1 MVLPHPDAADD
12 AHLHDWRAVYALSAG
27 WALSFSVVTAS
38 ITATNLASSAFSPS
52 TSWNTVPLA
61 ILIVSLSAWSLALPS
76 LFARLGGRLN
86 TYRATSCVGVAA
98 SAIAAVA
105 CAAESFGAL
114 CVSSALF
121 GLPAAAGQS
130 FRFAVLTLVP
140 PRSRPKC
147 IGLVLTG
154 GVVGAVLGPAYAAA
168 AKDAVQDA
176 PFAGVYLCT
185 GVALALLLG
194 IVCAPGLVTFPAEG
208 GDAGDAGDDDA
219 EAGRAA
225 DGEVASV
232 ASRFAYS
239 GGAAGKPE
247 TPMRERIDP
256 VAAASATAL
265 AAANVGFRCA
275 VVVAALS
282 YGAMSFLMSPTP
294 LAMRARG
301 FSFDTVSHVI
311 TAHMLGM
318 YAPSFVT
325 GKAVAARGWRPAA
338 AAGAGLFVVA
348 GAVMRDGHS
357 VAHYAG
363 GQLTLGVAWNL
374 CFVAATAEVAR
385 VSMVA
390 SARAHPSGA
399 SARAR
404 SAQKVQA
411 AADVATFAVAG
422 AASVASGAALAATGW
437 GDMQVVGWACAG
449 AMLVAVG
456 VSAVARDEAT
466 EKGAGSIEKE
476 ASPTGKEGRV

>member
-1 MVLPHPDAADD
+1 MASSPPDAADD
-12 AHLHDWRAVYALSAG
+12 AHLHDWPAVYALSAG

-52 TSWNTVPLA
+52 ASWNTVPLA
-61 ILIVSLSAWSLALPS
+61 FLIVSLSAWSLALPS

-86 TYRATSCVGVAA
+86 TYRVTSVVGVAA

-105 CAAESFGAL
+105 CATESFGAL

-130 FRFAVLTLVP
+130 FRFAVLALVP

-154 GVVGAVLGPAYAAA
+154 GIVGAVIGPSYAAA
-168 AKDAVQDA
+168 SKNVFPGA

-185 GVALALLLG
+185 GVAFALLLA
-194 IVCAPGLVTFPAEG
+194 IVCAPGLVTFKAEG
-208 GDAGDAGDDDA
+208 GDEGDVEG
-219 EAGRAA
+219 
-225 DGEVASV
+225 AS
-232 ASRFAYS
+232 
-239 GGAAGKPE
+239 G
-247 TPMRERIDP
+247 
-256 VAAASATAL
+256 ASADAVTQHVEKVKEPTSAIVF
-265 AAANVGFRCA
+265 AARDVGYVCA
-275 VVVAALS
+275 VSVAALS

-311 TAHMLGM
+311 TSHMLGM

-325 GKAVAARGWRPAA
+325 GKAVGVFGWRPVA
-338 AAGAGLFVVA
+338 AAGAALFAAAGVA
-348 GAVMRDGHS
+348 MRDGQS

-385 VSMVA
+385 VSLIA
-390 SARAHPSGA
+390 AARAGGSIEQ
-399 SARAR
+399 RAK
-404 SAQKVQA
+404 SAQKTQA
-411 AADVATFAVAG
+411 LADVATFAVAG
-422 AASVASGAALAATGW
+422 AASVGSGAALAAVGW
-437 GDMQVVGWACAG
+437 NRMQIVGWACAG
-449 AMLVAVG
+449 LMLVAVG
-456 VSAVARDEAT
+456 VAAVAREDA
-466 EKGAGSIEKE
+466 KE
-476 ASPTGKEGRV
+476 ASSEEEEGSGGDNKA

>member
-1 MVLPHPDAADD
+1 MASSPPDAADD
-12 AHLHDWRAVYALSAG
+12 AHLHDWPAVYALSAG

-52 TSWNTVPLA
+52 ASWNTVPLA
-61 ILIVSLSAWSLALPS
+61 FLIVSLSAWSLALPS

-98 SAIAAVA
+98 SAIAAAA
-105 CAAESFGAL
+105 CATESFGAL

-130 FRFAVLTLVP
+130 FRFAVLALVP

-154 GVVGAVLGPAYAAA
+154 GIVGAVLGPAYAAA
-168 AKDAVQDA
+168 AKDLFQSA

-194 IVCAPGLVTFPAEG
+194 LVCAPGLVTFPSEG
-208 GDAGDAGDDDA
+208 GDASAD
-219 EAGRAA
+219 RAPA
-225 DGEVASV
+225 
-232 ASRFAYS
+232 FAAVRAPTVTSS
-239 GGAAGKPE
+239 GTSAAV
-247 TPMRERIDP
+247 IL
-256 VAAASATAL
+256 ATAD
-265 AAANVGFRCA
+265 VGFRCA
-275 VVVAALS
+275 VAVASLS

-294 LAMRARG
+294 LSMRARG

-311 TAHMLGM
+311 TSHMLGM

-325 GKAVAARGWRPAA
+325 GKAVGVFGWRPVA
-338 AAGAGLFVVA
+338 AAGAALFVVA
-348 GAVMRDGHS
+348 GVAMRDGQS

-385 VSMVA
+385 VSLIA
-390 SARAHPSGA
+390 AEKAGGGGA
-399 SARAR
+399 SRAK
-404 SAQKVQA
+404 SAQKTQA
-411 AADVATFAVAG
+411 LADVATFAVAG
-422 AASVASGAALAATGW
+422 AASVGSGAALAAVGW
-437 GDMQVVGWACAG
+437 NRMQIVGWACAG
-449 AMLVAVG
+449 LMLVAVG
-456 VSAVARDEAT
+456 VAAVGRGDAKTPASSE
-466 EKGAGSIEKE
+466 EEGGSPLGDNK
-476 ASPTGKEGRV
+476 A

>member
-1 MVLPHPDAADD
+1 MASSPPDAADD
-12 AHLHDWRAVYALSAG
+12 AHLHDWPAVYALSAG

-52 TSWNTVPLA
+52 ASWNTVPLA
-61 ILIVSLSAWSLALPS
+61 FLIVSLSAWSLALPS

-86 TYRATSCVGVAA
+86 TYRVTSVVGVAA

-105 CAAESFGAL
+105 CATESFGAL

-154 GVVGAVLGPAYAAA
+154 GIVGAVIGPSYAAA
-168 AKDAVQDA
+168 SKNVFRGA

-185 GVALALLLG
+185 GVAFALLLG
-194 IVCAPGLVTFPAEG
+194 IVCAPGLVTFPSEG
-208 GDAGDAGDDDA
+208 GDVAGDVTGDEGDIEGA
-219 EAGRAA
+219 
-225 DGEVASV
+225 
-232 ASRFAYS
+232 S
-239 GGAAGKPE
+239 GGSGDVPNGVVAAGVEKEKKEP
-247 TPMRERIDP
+247 TF
-256 VAAASATAL
+256 VTSAVVFAARD
-265 AAANVGFRCA
+265 VGYVCA
-275 VVVAALS
+275 VVIAALS

-311 TAHMLGM
+311 TSHMLGM

-325 GKAVAARGWRPAA
+325 GKAVGVFGWRPVA
-338 AAGAGLFVVA
+338 AAGAALFVVA
-348 GAVMRDGHS
+348 GVAMRDGQS

-385 VSMVA
+385 VSLIA
-390 SARAHPSGA
+390 AEKAGGGGA
-399 SARAR
+399 SKAK
-404 SAQKVQA
+404 SAQKTQA
-411 AADVATFAVAG
+411 LADVATFAVAG
-422 AASVASGAALAATGW
+422 AASVGSGAALAAVGW
-437 GDMQVVGWACAG
+437 NRMQIVGWACAG
-449 AMLVAVG
+449 LMLVAVG
-456 VSAVARDEAT
+456 VAAVGRGDAKT
-466 EKGAGSIEKE
+466 P
-476 ASPTGKEGRV
+476 ASSEEEGRSPLGDNKA

>member
-1 MVLPHPDAADD
+1 MAPLLPDAADD
-12 AHLHDWRAVYALSAG
+12 AHLHDWPAVYALSAG

-52 TSWNTVPLA
+52 ASWNTIPLA
-61 ILIVSLSAWSLALPS
+61 FLIVSLSAWSLALPS

-86 TYRATSCVGVAA
+86 TYRATSCMGVAA
-98 SAIAAVA
+98 SAVAAVA
-105 CAAESFGAL
+105 CATESFGAL

-140 PRSRPKC
+140 ARSRPKC

-154 GVVGAVLGPAYAAA
+154 GMVGAVVGPAYAAA
-168 AKDAVQDA
+168 AKDAFQSA

-185 GVALALLLG
+185 GIALALLLG
-194 IVCAPGLVTFPAEG
+194 ILCVPGLVTFPSEG
-208 GDAGDAGDDDA
+208 VDAGDDVA

-225 DGEVASV
+225 DVERD
-232 ASRFAYS
+232 SRFFYS
-239 GGAAGKPE
+239 GAQTSAPTRGQTE
-247 TPMRERIDP
+247 P

-265 AAANVGFRCA
+265 ATANVGFRCA

-311 TAHMLGM
+311 TSHMLGM

-325 GKAVAARGWRPAA
+325 GKAVARRGWRPVAT
-338 AAGAGLFVVA
+338 AGAGLFVVA